1 MKNLITQHS
10 ESKTEEAVALLWLI
24 LSVLLSMDGHPNLS
38 LVCAA
43 IGAVAMTV
51 SFLTTLT
58 EIRQDRAARK
68 ALREALKDDSTFAA

>member
-24 LSVLLSMDGHPNLS
+24 LSVLLSMNGQPDLS
-38 LVCAA
+38 LVSAV

-51 SFLTTLT
+51 SFLTALT
-58 EIRQDRAARK
+58 EIRQERAAKK
-68 ALREALKDDSTFAA
+68 ALREALKDHTTFSC